1 MATNRIDILDPALL
15 RPGRID
21 RKIEFPNPNE
31 SSRADILRIHSRK
44 MNLVRGIDLRKIADK
59 MTGASGAELKVCPI
73 LLPLEC
79 GNLSF
84 TISVQ
89 DCGAEPVQEC
99 VHLWEEHSK
108 TSAFSHGWGQ
118 WCMGYAPAKRG
129 CKASHACSRQ
139 SQDLLTAGQ
148 KGTTTQIKSSWQC
161 ARTRQCARTKYS
173 DSCICFAGM
182 LHRGWHVCAQ
192 GKKGTCHSGKAS

>member
-1 MATNRIDILDPALL
+1 
-15 RPGRID
+15 
-21 RKIEFPNPNE
+21 
-31 SSRADILRIHSRK
+31 

-73 LLPLEC
+73 LLPLEY

-99 VHLWEEHSK
+99 VHSWEEHSK
-108 TSAFSHGWGQ
+108 TSAFSHGWGR

-192 GKKGTCHSGKAS
+192 GKKGTCHSGKASCSICLSPAACAAGFINQVASYECDLPLCTIIQHGAQTLQQKTS